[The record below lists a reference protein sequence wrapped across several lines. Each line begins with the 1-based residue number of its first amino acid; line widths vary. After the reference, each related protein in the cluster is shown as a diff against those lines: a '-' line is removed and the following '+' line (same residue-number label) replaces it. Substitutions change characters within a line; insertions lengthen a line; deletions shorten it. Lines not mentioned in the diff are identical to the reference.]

1 VAIAASV
8 LGREPVPGANG
19 VGLSLVLGRTGLP
32 VAQGF
37 DTGPRVSVSSA
48 HSSQIK
54 QAVHPPSVYSY
65 SMPISVPP
73 QTGHGLGS
81 IIVALPGARPKL
93 AYWSCHLASAA
104 RTPAGPPIHMI
115 SVARTPRIVMGLFG
129 SVQAGLPAQPMT

>member
-1 VAIAASV
+1 MAS
-8 LGREPVPGANG
+8 A
-19 VGLSLVLGRTGLP
+19 SASSS

-54 QAVHPPSVYSY
+54 QAEHPPFVYSY
-65 SMPISVPP
+65 TMPISVPP

-81 IIVALPGARPKL
+81 IIVAFPGARPKL
-93 AYWSCHLASAA
+93 AYWSCRLASAA

-129 SVQAGLPAQPMT
+129 GVQAGLPAQPMT